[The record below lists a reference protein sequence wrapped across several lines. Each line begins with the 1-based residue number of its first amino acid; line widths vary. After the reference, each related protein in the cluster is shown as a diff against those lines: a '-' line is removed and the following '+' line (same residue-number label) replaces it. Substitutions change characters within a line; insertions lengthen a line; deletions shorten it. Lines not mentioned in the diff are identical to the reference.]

1 MSPSET
7 MPADGAASAAQP
19 SKPQDVDALSYSL
32 SPDLVTLTDGR
43 LSEAEAIRTM
53 RTHIMARHV
62 EDGRRGLAM
71 CAASLNA
78 GCTFLATNLAVSLA
92 QIGIKTL
99 LIDGD
104 LRAPAVETMIHPT
117 VRTEGLIQCLT
128 SPEEHPYDL
137 IHPEVL
143 PNLSVLFSGGVAE
156 NAQELLG
163 SETFKTLIDRC
174 LRDFEFTVI
183 DTPPTNLCADARRI
197 CTVVGYGVV
206 VAKRNVSHFS
216 EVQALAAQLQED
228 GAKVVGTVLN
238 EV

>member
-1 MSPSET
+1 MSERQT
-7 MPADGAASAAQP
+7 MPADGSAAALP
-19 SKPQDVDALSYSL
+19 AKPRDLEALSYRF
-32 SPDLVTLTDGR
+32 SPDLVTLTEGR
-43 LSEAEAIRTM
+43 PAEAEAVRTM

-71 CAASLNA
+71 CAPTGDV
-78 GCTFLATNLAVSLA
+78 GCTFLAANLAVSLA
-92 QIGIKTL
+92 QIGVKTL

-104 LRAPAVETMIHPT
+104 LRAPAIDALITPSAAS
-117 VRTEGLIQCLT
+117 EGLVQCLS
-128 SPEEHPYDL
+128 SPDEHPYDL

-143 PNLSVLFSGGVAE
+143 PNLSILFSGGVAE

-163 SETFKTLIDRC
+163 GENFKDLVDRC

-183 DTPPTNLCADARRI
+183 DTPPTNRCADARRI
-197 CTVVGYGVV
+197 CTSVGYGVV
-206 VAKRNVSHFS
+206 IAKRNVTLYSD
-216 EVQALAAQLQED
+216 VQVLAAQLQED